1 LPDGIIPEGALMKSA
16 LEDFVYKKIKSDYI
30 GPSSLEGRK
39 IMPVAKKIQTS
50 MEKSSWIRKMF
61 EEGIARKAKFGAEN
75 VFDFSLGNPNLEP
88 PLSFKKTLIDLV
100 HDPNPALHAYMPN
113 AGLAGTRKAVAE
125 HLSKHNRNP
134 SSPEDI
140 VMTVGAG
147 GALNV
152 VLKTLLNPGDEVVI
166 PSPYFVEYNFYLDNH
181 QGVAKV
187 VKTKSDFSLDLPA
200 LESAITERTKA
211 VLINS
216 PNNPT
221 GKVYGKHDLQALGE
235 LLGVY
240 SRKLGQPVYLISDE
254 PYRKIV
260 YDGISVPSVFDA
272 YKESF
277 VVTSFSKDL
286 SLPGER
292 IGYAAVNPEMTD
304 KGMIVGGMVLC
315 NRVLGYVNAPAFM
328 QRAVAHLMD
337 ESVDI
342 SLYQRKRDMLCNGL
356 ADCGYAFEK
365 PEGAFYLF
373 PKTPIEDDVAFVQAL
388 QEENILTVPGSGFY
402 GPGHMRIAYC
412 VDDRTIEKAMP
423 GFERVMKKYK

>member
-1 LPDGIIPEGALMKSA
+1 
-16 LEDFVYKKIKSDYI
+16 
-30 GPSSLEGRK
+30 
-39 IMPVAKKIQTS
+39 
-50 MEKSSWIRKMF
+50 MF
-61 EEGIARKAKFGAEN
+61 EEGIARKAEFGAEN

-88 PLSFKKTLIDLV
+88 PIQFKKTLMDLAN
-100 HDPNPALHAYMPN
+100 DPSPGLHAYMPN
-113 AGLAGTRKAVAE
+113 AGIPATRKAVADY
-125 HLSKHNRNP
+125 LRKLNRKP
-134 SSPEDI
+134 SGPEDI

-166 PSPYFVEYNFYLDNH
+166 PCPYFVEYNFYLDNH
-181 QGVAKV
+181 LGVAKI
-187 VKTKSDFSLDLPA
+187 VKTKPDFSLDLPA
-200 LESAITERTKA
+200 VEGAITDKTKA

-221 GKVYGKHDLQALGE
+221 GKVYSKEDLQGLGE

-240 SRKLGQPVYLISDE
+240 SRKLGRPVYLISDE

-260 YDGISVPSVFDA
+260 YDGIKVPSVFDA
-272 YKESF
+272 YGESF

-304 KGMIVGGMVLC
+304 KESIMGGMVLC

-342 SLYQRKRDMLCNGL
+342 SLYQRKRDVLCSGL
-356 ADCGYAFEK
+356 AECGYEFEK
-365 PEGAFYLF
+365 PRGAFYLF
-373 PKTPIEDDVAFVQAL
+373 PKTPIDDDVAFVQAL
-388 QEENILTVPGSGFY
+388 QEENILTVPGSGFV

-423 GFERVMKKYK
+423 GFERVMRKYR